1 MSMQSMIMMTAVIG
15 FYLSG
20 FVYLINLAFN
30 KKEA

>member
-1 MSMQSMIMMTAVIG
+1 MSGQSIAMMALVIG